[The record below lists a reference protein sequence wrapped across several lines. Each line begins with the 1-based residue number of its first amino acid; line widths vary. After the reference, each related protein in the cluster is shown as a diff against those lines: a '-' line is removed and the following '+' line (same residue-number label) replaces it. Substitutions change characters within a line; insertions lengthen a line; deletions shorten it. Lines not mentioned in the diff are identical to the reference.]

1 MDSSSPP
8 PLPGSPLALNPLD
21 FPNLPPFPL
30 SEELKLLCPDLAL
43 PPDFYNVGSSSAIDP
58 QVSTDFGFPV
68 SKDAVFPFDPAVS
81 VEDLEFIDAQLE
93 FRVDDDVVQ
102 GDAFPQSPNVGS
114 FEFGE
119 SNLTPQNPVPNAEFK
134 DLAQAQEINSLREGK
149 KKTLE
154 VATVS
159 VDMIRNRRP
168 FKCTHEGCEKTFK
181 NAQTLSMHYRTHYKN
196 MSDVLATSAVKAGQ
210 NKKIPCRCP
219 VCGRIFVGLYELRR
233 HFGRKHSEGEK
244 MHHCRKCGKKF
255 YIEVDLRDHEK
266 LCGEMV
272 GCKCGLKFAFKCNLQ
287 AHKRTHP
294 ECVGKPSSSPEHRN
308 VEKGQSS
315 NTPSLG
321 LMGVK
326 LEDIWALGCRA
337 RLDALVPAV
346 LKK

>member
-1 MDSSSPP
+1 MDSSSSL
-8 PLPGSPLALNPLD
+8 PLPGSPLPLNPLD
-21 FPNLPPFPL
+21 FPNFPPFPL
-30 SEELKLLCPDLAL
+30 SEELKFLCPDLTL
-43 PPDFYNVGSSSAIDP
+43 PPDFYNVGSPSAMDP
-58 QVSTDFGFPV
+58 QVSSDFSFPG

-93 FRVDDDVVQ
+93 FRVHDNVLQ
-102 GDAFPQSPNVGS
+102 GDIFPQDPNVGP
-114 FEFGE
+114 FESGE
-119 SNLTPQNPVPNAEFK
+119 SNLTPQNPVQSAEFK
-134 DLAQAQEINSLREGK
+134 DLGKSQKINGLREGK
-149 KKTLE
+149 KALK

-168 FKCTHEGCEKTFK
+168 FKCMHGGCEKTFK
-181 NAQTLSMHYRTHYKN
+181 NAQTLSMHYRTHDKN

-244 MHHCRKCGKKF
+244 MHNCKKCGKKF

-294 ECVGKPSSSPEHRN
+294 ECVGKPSNSPENRN
-308 VEKGQSS
+308 VEKDQSS
-315 NTPSLG
+315 TTPSLG
-321 LMGVK
+321 LMGMR

-337 RLDALVPAV
+337 RLDALLPAV
-346 LKK
+346 VKK